1 MQDYKWLFSGVL
13 LLITQWVYPQ
23 QHINSDTIR
32 FSTKEENLL
41 NRRLFGD
48 SLCSSF
54 CIMIRK
60 EVKLH
65 KHLHHS
71 EHIVV
76 QEGEALMTLG
86 EKQIQ
91 IKKGDVVFIPENTYH
106 SVTVTSKTPLKV
118 ISIQSPFFDGTD
130 RVYK

>member
-1 MQDYKWLFSGVL
+1 MRRYKWLFTSVL
-13 LLITQWVYPQ
+13 LLVIKWGYPQ
-23 QHINSDTIR
+23 QHINTDTIR
-32 FSTKEENLL
+32 FNKTEETLL
-41 NRRLFGD
+41 NRPLFGD

-54 CIMIRK
+54 CIIIRK

-71 EHIVV
+71 EHILV

-86 EKQIQ
+86 DKQFR

-106 SVTVTSKTPLKV
+106 SVNVTSEIPLKV
-118 ISIQSPFFDGTD
+118 ISIQAPFFDGKD